1 MTAVHDTWV
10 AERIVDKALRQTA
23 ASSVL
28 AQSNTRLRALDPDH
42 PRVYAVADMSTQGK
56 RRWWALASGSESG
69 RIAALCERAAQ
80 DTARP
85 EDAAEHVATALIH
98 AVVGRS
104 AALLAL
110 EARVWDPGIDNLWI
124 HLDSDVG
131 IDWTGVADPTL
142 RVLPDDAHAGRPG
155 VVTVPCL
162 EALVVWCAHRCLT
175 SLTEIRTA
183 LTEFAAV
190 DSDRFWRLVGRAVV
204 GASSFVPIQ
213 GGSDRRAAWL
223 RGQELL
229 DAFVSL
235 GQPVRGELRS
245 TRMT

>member
-1 MTAVHDTWV
+1 MRHA
-10 AERIVDKALRQTA
+10 A

-28 AQSNTRLRALDPDH
+28 ARSNTRLRGLDPDH

-69 RIAALCERAAQ
+69 RIAALYGRAAQ
-80 DTARP
+80 DATRP
-85 EDAAEHVATALIH
+85 ADAVEQVATALIH

-104 AALLAL
+104 TALLAL

-131 IDWTGVADPTL
+131 IDWAGVADTTL
-142 RVLPDDAHAGRPG
+142 RVVAGDANDGRRG

-162 EALVVWCAHRCLT
+162 EALVLWTAHRCLT
-175 SLTEIRTA
+175 SLSEIRRA
-183 LTEFAAV
+183 LAEVSVV
-190 DSDRFWRLVGRAVV
+190 DDDRFWRLVGSAVV
-204 GASSFVPIQ
+204 GASSFVPVL
-213 GGSDRRAAWL
+213 GGTDQRAGWL

-229 DAFVSL
+229 DAFVAL
-235 GQPVRGELRS
+235 GRPVRGRRRS
-245 TRMT
+245 EQVT